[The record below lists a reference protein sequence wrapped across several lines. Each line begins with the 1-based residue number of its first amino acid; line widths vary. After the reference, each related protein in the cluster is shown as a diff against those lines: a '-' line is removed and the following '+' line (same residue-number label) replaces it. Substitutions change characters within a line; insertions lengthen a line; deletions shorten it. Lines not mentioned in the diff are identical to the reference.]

1 MAPACEFDRLF
12 TTNVLHIH
20 EKIFLSLDCISFMNC
35 LEVSRSWND
44 LLTSESF
51 TIKGKA
57 LFSEDIRMELRFAAR
72 SGQSDMVRRILSSG
86 MVSLVEMNNSTA
98 RRASPL
104 LLATVY
110 GHKNVV
116 KLLLNG
122 GAKPNKEDAKL
133 KSTPLYEAS
142 KLGRLDLVKLL
153 LDRGAKIDIK
163 HPFKK
168 CNFSIDSEQCPKTAL
183 LVAASNGHE
192 KVVKVL
198 LNRAAELKKATQYG
212 CSALDIA
219 LHHAATSGHTNVVRV
234 LCDMGAELNKIPQCG
249 YNRRGINYGYN
260 PLHMA
265 SWEGHRDVVQLLLDR
280 GADPNLAMQNGVT
293 PLQVAAGQGRKDVVQ
308 HLLERGAD
316 PDMADHFGNTALS
329 LALEYSETD
338 IVNILEEKA
347 LPSAM

>member
-20 EKIFLSLDCISFMNC
+20 EKIFLSLGCISFMNC

-72 SGQSDMVRRILSSG
+72 SGQTDMVRRMLSSG
-86 MVSLVEMNNSTA
+86 MVSRDEMNNSTA

-110 GHKNVV
+110 GHRDVV

-122 GAKPNKEDAKL
+122 GANPNKDDAKL
-133 KSTPLYEAS
+133 QSTPLYEAS

-163 HPFKK
+163 LPFKK
-168 CNFSIDSEQCPKTAL
+168 YNLSNSCIDP
-183 LVAASNGHE
+183 
-192 KVVKVL
+192 
-198 LNRAAELKKATQYG
+198 
-212 CSALDIA
+212 D
-219 LHHAATSGHTNVVRV
+219 
-234 LCDMGAELNKIPQCG
+234 
-249 YNRRGINYGYN
+249 
-260 PLHMA
+260 
-265 SWEGHRDVVQLLLDR
+265 
-280 GADPNLAMQNGVT
+280 AMENGVT
-293 PLQVAAGQGRKDVVQ
+293 PLQVAAGQGHKDVVQ
-308 HLLERGAD
+308 HLLKRGAD

-329 LALEYSETD
+329 LALEYRETD
-338 IVNILEEKA
+338 IVNILEEFREFRDRCTGERKKVGK
-347 LPSAM
+347 SC